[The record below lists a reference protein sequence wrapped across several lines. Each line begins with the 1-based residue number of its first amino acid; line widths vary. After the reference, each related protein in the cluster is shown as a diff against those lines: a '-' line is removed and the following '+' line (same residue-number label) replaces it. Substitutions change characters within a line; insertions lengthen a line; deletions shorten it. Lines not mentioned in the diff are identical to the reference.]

1 MSIGGGSGVNIL
13 VTGGAGFVGSHT
25 VDLLLTNGHDVVV
38 LDNLDSQ
45 VHGSANGHPKNLE
58 RHTQNTDF
66 RFIQADVRDR
76 NALQAAMEGCES
88 VLHLAAAVGVGQSM
102 YQPHHYCSVN
112 TDGTAQ
118 LLDIIAN
125 EQTTVQK
132 IVVASSMSI
141 YGEGAYNCEI
151 CGPVFPVSR
160 NPSDLS
166 SLYWEVRCPTCGR
179 AVRPA
184 PTTESKPLSSTSI
197 YAITKKMQEELVLC
211 FGQAYKLP
219 VVALRYFNIYGT
231 RQSLSN
237 PYTGLVAIFL
247 SRLLNKKPPIVFE
260 DGLQSR
266 DFINV
271 KDIARANLLALTTA
285 GADFQ
290 TVNIGNGA
298 STTVLDVYNTLA
310 NVLNIEKN
318 ATITGEFRAGDIRH
332 CFADSSRAR
341 QLLGWEPTVPL
352 ETGLKELLD
361 WCINTAPESRDTVED
376 SYLELQKRKLVQ

>member
-1 MSIGGGSGVNIL
+1 MNVL

-25 VDLLLTNGHDVVV
+25 ADLLLTSGHNVVV
-38 LDNLDSQ
+38 LDNMDPQ
-45 VHGSANGHPKNLE
+45 VHGPLGDYPKNLK
-58 RHTQNTDF
+58 RHTNNTNF
-66 RFIQADVRDR
+66 RFVNGDVRDR
-76 NALQAAMEGCES
+76 HTLHAAMDGCEA

-102 YQPHHYCSVN
+102 YQPYHYCSVN

-125 EQTTVQK
+125 EQTTIRK

-141 YGEGAYNCEI
+141 YGEGAYNCGI
-151 CGPVFPVSR
+151 CGVVFPISR
-160 NPSDLS
+160 DPSDLS
-166 SLYWEVRCPTCGR
+166 SLYWEVRCPACQR
-179 AVRPA
+179 ALK
-184 PTTESKPLSSTSI
+184 PTATPESKPLSSTSI

-211 FGQAYKLP
+211 FGKAYKFP

-271 KDIARANLLALTTA
+271 KDIARANLLALATT

-290 TVNIGNGA
+290 TVNIGNGT
-298 STTVLDVYNTLA
+298 STSVLDVYNTLA
-310 NVLNIEKN
+310 NVLNVEKN
-318 ATITGEFRAGDIRH
+318 ATITGKFRAGDIRH
-332 CFADSSRAR
+332 CFADTSRAR
-341 QLLGWEPTVPL
+341 QLLGWEPTVHL
-352 ETGLKELLD
+352 EDGLKELLD
-361 WCINTAPESRDTVED
+361 WCITTAPVNRDSVED
-376 SYLELQKRKLVQ
+376 SYLELQKRNLVQ